1 MNKIILSILFT
12 TASLYAGLVNAI
24 AITINETPITL
35 YDIDKEIDTKKISKD
50 QAVSRLIDEILY
62 EQALDTNRISVD
74 IFDIDNYIEK
84 LAASNK
90 MNVLD
95 FKSLVRQQQDYK
107 SFKEKIKKQ
116 LIHQKLI
123 SKIAG
128 GKLKIATDED
138 LKIYY
143 ENNKEQ
149 FKIADTIEVV
159 AYVSKNKKLLNQLK
173 KNPMIQNKDI
183 LIQNISMKQSEL
195 NAQTKY
201 ILNSTVQKE
210 FTAIFAQNKN
220 YNMFYIKEKKDI
232 NTLTFADV
240 KDRIFQVI
248 MKKRE
253 QNYLKEYF
261 ETSKIT
267 ADIKVLR

>member
-1 MNKIILSILFT
+1 MKKIILSILF
-12 TASLYAGLVNAI
+12 AAVSLHAGLVNAI

-35 YDIDKEIDTKKISKD
+35 YDIDQEIETKQISKE
-50 QAVSRLIDEILY
+50 QAVSQLIDQILY
-62 EQALDTNRISVD
+62 EQALKSNKISVD
-74 IFDIDNYIEK
+74 IFDIDTYIEK

-95 FKSLVRQQQDYK
+95 FKSLVRQQEDYT

-116 LIHQKLI
+116 LLHQKLI
-123 SKIAG
+123 TKIAS
-128 GKLKIATDED
+128 GKLKIATEDD

-149 FKIADTIEVV
+149 FKIAGTINVV
-159 AYVSKNKKLLNQLK
+159 AYVSKNKKVLNQLK
-173 KNPMIQNKDI
+173 KNPMLQSKDI
-183 LIQNISMKQSEL
+183 LIQNITMKQSEL
-195 NAQTKY
+195 NPQTKY
-201 ILNSTVQKE
+201 ILNSTSPKQ
-210 FTAIFAQNKN
+210 FSAIFAQNKN
-220 YNMFYIKEKKDI
+220 YNMFYVKEKKDI
-232 NTLTFADV
+232 NTLVFTDV

-253 QNYLKEYF
+253 QDYLKEYF